1 MQGHELFQSALA
13 FERKA
18 DELPDSARARFI
30 QLAARAALLAIQVD
44 APKREMRDVQ
54 EQNLAAMKAA
64 LDEWADEES
73 T

>member
-1 MQGHELFQSALA
+1 MQLQQLIQPALD
-13 FERKA
+13 FERKVDA
-18 DELPDSARARFI
+18 LPDSPRARFV

-64 LDEWADEES
+64 LDEWADEE
-73 T
+73 TT